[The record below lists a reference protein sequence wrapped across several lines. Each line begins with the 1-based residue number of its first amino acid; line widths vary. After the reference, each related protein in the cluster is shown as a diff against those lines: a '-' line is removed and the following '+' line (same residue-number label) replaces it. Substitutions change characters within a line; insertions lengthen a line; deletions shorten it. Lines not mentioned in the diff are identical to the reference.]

1 MMPPDGLPH
10 QVVKEFERLPKV
22 VRDEVGKVT
31 QLVKSG

>member
-1 MMPPDGLPH
+1 MMTSDCLPH

-31 QLVKSG
+31 LLVKSG